1 MNIDKFIKSAEKSIN
16 MERNAKNGYMECF
29 LGIIDILGFSDFV
42 NNNENAVKL
51 ITEIIS
57 NSFFSNE
64 SQLEKISYK
73 MLSDTLIVYTNE
85 NIDMLL
91 FRRHIGK
98 KLRRSGKKAGGEKKR
113 NGENDIKFAFEFE
126 NLIKSANIC

>member
-1 MNIDKFIKSAEKSIN
+1 MDKQSDSVDIALANKIEKGDIVVTQDYGVAALSLGKGAYCIN
-16 MERNAKNGYMECF
+16 QNG
-29 LGIIDILGFSDFV
+29 L
-42 NNNENAVKL
+42 
-51 ITEIIS
+51 
-57 NSFFSNE
+57 
-64 SQLEKISYK
+64 
-73 MLSDTLIVYTNE
+73 VYTNE

-98 KLRRSGKKAGGEKKR
+98 KLRRSGKKSGGEKKR